1 MGGSVLSKI
10 SQNNWIPCLD
20 LSHDRRLDLV
30 NQVSYCFIVFF
41 LDFLCALFVRIE
53 TSAVA

>member
-10 SQNNWIPCLD
+10 SQNIWIPCLD
-20 LSHDRRLDLV
+20 VSHDRRLDLV